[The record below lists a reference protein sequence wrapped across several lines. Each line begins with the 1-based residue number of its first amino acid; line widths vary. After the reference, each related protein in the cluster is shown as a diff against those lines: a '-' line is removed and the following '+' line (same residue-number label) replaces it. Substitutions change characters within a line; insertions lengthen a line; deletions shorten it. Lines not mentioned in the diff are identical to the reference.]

1 MLRTH
6 PQLPPSR
13 KCSSSPPSWVLVLSL
28 SPSEPAQA
36 EESLPAVPAPGENIQ
51 DGYCQEQGGRA
62 ALYPADQYRKD

>member
-13 KCSSSPPSWVLVLSL
+13 KFSSSPPSWVLVLSL

-51 DGYCQEQGGRA
+51 D
-62 ALYPADQYRKD
+62 